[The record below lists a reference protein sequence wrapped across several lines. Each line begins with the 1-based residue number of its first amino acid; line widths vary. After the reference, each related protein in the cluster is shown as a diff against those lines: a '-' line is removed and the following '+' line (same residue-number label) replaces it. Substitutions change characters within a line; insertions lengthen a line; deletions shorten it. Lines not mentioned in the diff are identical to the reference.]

1 MKKGTRNDQLES
13 LQKQVAEINNA
24 IGCNKIKVEL
34 GEYNFFEVI
43 YGDKKYVGGY
53 YDAEKF
59 LSFVIIGVELK
70 ATSNDE
76 LYREQELEYRKQ
88 DAERHAE
95 DMGVDCILSEDD
107 LELDV
112 RLMLE
117 EGLAQIHKCLVDFI
131 DCYDFTDEDIQAYDS
146 LMRQFGVYDE
156 SKTCRDM

>member
-1 MKKGTRNDQLES
+1 MKKGTRKIIKNDQLEL

-76 LYREQELEYRKQ
+76 LYREQEFEYRKQ
-88 DAERHAE
+88 DAENHAE
-95 DMGVDCILSEDD
+95 EMGVDGILTEEDYY
-107 LELDV
+107 EI
-112 RLMLE
+112 
-117 EGLAQIHKCLVDFI
+117 AQRFLNKQDCNI
-131 DCYDFTDEDIQAYDS
+131 DENT
-146 LMRQFGVYDE
+146 QFEYIINEYLLIRKG
-156 SKTCRDM
+156 